1 MRQLI
6 GFVTTRLL
14 YLTFLFLYL
23 GTAAAQVVWTRTE
36 TDLLAQPKAS
46 SPTITRLMSGTQAVV
61 QNRRGIWIEIQSNA
75 VVGWVKLSDVRFKEN
90 ANFKSSLAKL
100 KTGREGSGN
109 NVVTTGVRG
118 LGSEALELARPDSEA
133 VSKFKLVYSNIA
145 LKQELKNIKN
155 PRPVED
161 IAYRPSSKPNKKA
174 LDKDSQRL
182 ESKSSPSLKVEDD
195 F

>member
-1 MRQLI
+1 
-6 GFVTTRLL
+6 
-14 YLTFLFLYL
+14 
-23 GTAAAQVVWTRTE
+23 
-36 TDLLAQPKAS
+36 
-46 SPTITRLMSGTQAVV
+46 MSGTQAVV

-118 LGSEALELARPDSEA
+118 LGSEALELARPDYEA
-133 VSKFKLVYSNIA
+133 FSKFKLVDSNIA

-161 IAYRPSSKPNKKA
+161 IAYRPSSKPNKKS